1 MKEFFFAAL
10 FFVSLGSTNVAALE
24 SKCGRISGV
33 YFNHPDNDTQ
43 GISGFWLKQAT
54 SDIRLTRGDNEE
66 LMIELEELKE
76 RTGLFICL
84 DDYEL
89 EYRPY
94 SGRRRLYG
102 KVFAYRLWQRGQRL
116 K

>member
-1 MKEFFFAAL
+1 MKNLVFLSAFLMSFSLAAM
-10 FFVSLGSTNVAALE
+10 E

-43 GISGFWLKQAT
+43 GISGFWVKQST
-54 SDIRLTRGDNEE
+54 QDIRVTRGSNEE
-66 LMIELEELKE
+66 LMTFLESLED

-89 EYRPY
+89 DYRTY
-94 SGRRRLYG
+94 SGRRRVYG
-102 KVFAYRLWQRGQRL
+102 TVFSYRLWQRGEL
-116 K
+116 L